1 MSDPCKQS
9 NDKGLL
15 FQAQCEKLENHQNQQ
30 HHSRLE
36 WAITRKSILKNY
48 VVAQKTCNCDNYTS
62 SEMSQK
68 SQNNNTHKFNH
79 QHLTVLPSHKT
90 CVIHIFYM
98 LQKVTR
104 TQHNMEPNFLFLKT
118 LGSSG
123 CVIMLNTFN
132 NLKVDISLAG
142 VRVIRTEGRIK

>member
-1 MSDPCKQS
+1 
-9 NDKGLL
+9 
-15 FQAQCEKLENHQNQQ
+15 
-30 HHSRLE
+30 
-36 WAITRKSILKNY
+36 
-48 VVAQKTCNCDNYTS
+48 
-62 SEMSQK
+62 
-68 SQNNNTHKFNH
+68 
-79 QHLTVLPSHKT
+79 
-90 CVIHIFYM
+90 M

-142 VRVIRTEGRIK
+142 VRVIWTEGRIEWCQESDDKGLVLKTHFKTVRKSQKTSNIKVGHKMGNHKKSILKNLFGFAEDLESWRCHWKVKTTLRTYFIIRI